1 MIIKTKVTNRHEVF
15 HTVTIQKPGV
25 ATPEAKRF
33 LGPPGA
39 KSDRTCAVPKVR
51 LLPHHGPA
59 DAEEVPQVAEDTTVK
74 GAVLAVT
81 VLQVGDSVSWHELPG
96 GAVDGH
102 QVEVAA
108 QQQYH
113 HHGENTNNDQTC
125 QEETITPEP
134 QIPGDTGW

>member
-1 MIIKTKVTNRHEVF
+1 MVIKTKVTNRHEVF

-59 DAEEVPQVAEDTTVK
+59 DAEEVPQVAEDATVK

-81 VLQVGDSVSWHELPG
+81 VLQVGDSVS
-96 GAVDGH
+96 
-102 QVEVAA
+102 
-108 QQQYH
+108 
-113 HHGENTNNDQTC
+113 
-125 QEETITPEP
+125 
-134 QIPGDTGW
+134 

>member
-1 MIIKTKVTNRHEVF
+1 MIIKTKVTSWHKVV
-15 HTVTIQKPGV
+15 HIVTMQKPDV
-25 ATPEAKRF
+25 ATPEVKRF
-33 LGPPGA
+33 LGPRGA

-51 LLPHHGPA
+51 LLPHHGLA
-59 DAEEVPQVAEDTTVK
+59 DAEEVPQVAEDATVE

-96 GAVDGH
+96 GAVDGR
-102 QVEVAA
+102 QVELAA